1 MATPAAS
8 AAGASIAWEGA
19 KAPPWEDSVELGPA
33 EALGL
38 EAKEASATVSVP
50 GQDSV
55 AALAVGLGL
64 ASVVGPGSALVEAS
78 VVVLEASAEGL
89 MAGLGDKASPPAP
102 RAASGR

>member
-38 EAKEASATVSVP
+38 EAKEVSATVSVP

-55 AALAVGLGL
+55 VALAVGLGL
-64 ASVVGPGSALVEAS
+64 ASAVGPGSALAEAS
-78 VVVLEASAEGL
+78 VVVLVASAEGL
-89 MAGLGDKASPPAP
+89 TAGLGGKASPPAR